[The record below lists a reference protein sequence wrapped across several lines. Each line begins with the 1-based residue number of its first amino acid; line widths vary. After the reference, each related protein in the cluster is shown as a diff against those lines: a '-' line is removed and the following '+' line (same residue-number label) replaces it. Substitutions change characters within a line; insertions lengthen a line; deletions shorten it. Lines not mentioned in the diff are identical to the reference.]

1 MKLTDFVNA
10 LPKGLVYAPIYRK
23 GAPMESGK
31 AATGKNPLEAS
42 FDHKMDPAD
51 VALAIKR
58 LASSLASVAMALSSL
73 TLTLD
78 LTSLKINMGLHLLA
92 PELHQLSTML
102 RSFCL
107 PFQKNSGI
115 R

>member
-23 GAPMESGK
+23 GARMQYGK
-31 AATGKNPLEAS
+31 AAIGKNPLEAS

-51 VALAIKR
+51 VALAMRKNPD
-58 LASSLASVAMALSSL
+58 LQAVAPGA
-73 TLTLD
+73 
-78 LTSLKINMGLHLLA
+78 
-92 PELHQLSTML
+92 
-102 RSFCL
+102 R
-107 PFQKNSGI
+107 